1 MPVVDAFIGMND
13 EHIFALVETINGAHT
28 SHAFCKLRPRCATSH
43 QGVARCAKQI
53 DYPRLWQ
60 LVFWNNAKMR
70 LALALVLDAGGQTD
84 HKLSSRIESVDFEG
98 AAKLADS

>member
-1 MPVVDAFIGMND
+1 MND
-13 EHIFALVETINGAHT
+13 EHIFALVERGAHL
-28 SHAFCKLRPRCATSH
+28 HAFCKLRPRCATSN
-43 QGVARCAKQI
+43 QGVARCANQI
-53 DYPRLWQ
+53 DYPRLSQ
-60 LVFWNNAKMR
+60 LVFWNKAKMR